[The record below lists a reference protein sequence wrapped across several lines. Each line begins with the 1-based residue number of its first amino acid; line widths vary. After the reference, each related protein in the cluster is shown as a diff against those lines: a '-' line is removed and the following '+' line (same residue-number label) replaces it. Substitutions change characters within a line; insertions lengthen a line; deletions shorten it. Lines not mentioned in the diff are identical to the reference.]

1 MNTDNKRIFLAGAL
15 IFLVLLLQPFYY
27 DWLGVNPID
36 SQEETYSYSGETPV
50 IKQKGGFIEQKFTKT
65 SPDQFKTDEE
75 FLVINT
81 TLYSTTITNR
91 GGGSVVQMVLNEM
104 NTADYRF
111 HGNYDNLGEYID
123 EDLVVLSA
131 VENQNCTP
139 CLSSY
144 DAGEDDYLLFNA
156 PFSIISNNYSKTYT
170 LKASDELTL
179 SFQYIDESG
188 MAIYKDVI
196 FRGNSYEIQH
206 NFNLE
211 NTANFY
217 GDHFELRWEGGL
229 SPTEKMQLD
238 DITYAFAMSGQS
250 GETEEINQTS
260 ADDGHTRQVLD
271 GNTDWVSIRNKYFT
285 AALIADVKGSFATLE
300 SHNGQ
305 FPQREVTPVYSA
317 SIGYPMSIEKINSR
331 LYLGPLDLEKIQL
344 TGTDLD
350 ETMNFGFTL
359 IRPIGKA
366 VLWVLKFLHNTLK
379 LNYGFIL
386 IIFALLVR
394 VVTGPLTRKSF
405 ESSQKMQK
413 IQPLVKKIQAKLKDN
428 PTKMNQE
435 VMALYKE
442 RGVNPLG
449 GCLPMLL
456 QMPLLWALFV
466 VFRST
471 IEFRGAEFI
480 FWIKDLSQP
489 DVIINL
495 PFTLPI
501 YGGHIAVLPILM
513 GISIFLTQRM
523 SMATMDKAQR
533 PMMYIMNGF
542 FVLLFNQFP
551 SGLNLYYTVYNLLNF
566 FQQRAIRLK
575 NEGA

>member
-1 MNTDNKRIFLAGAL
+1 MNNDNKRIFLAGAL
-15 IFLVLLLQPFYY
+15 IFLVLLMQPIYY
-27 DWLGVNPID
+27 DWLGINPID
-36 SQEETYSYSGETPV
+36 SAEEVSFNDDSPIAANDEAPNKTIIKTTP
-50 IKQKGGFIEQKFTKT
+50 T
-65 SPDQFKTDEE
+65 SPFKIDEE
-75 FLVINT
+75 FLIINT
-81 TLYSTTITNR
+81 SLYSATITNR
-91 GGGSVVQMVLNEM
+91 SGGSIVKMILKEM
-104 NTADYRF
+104 HNGDYRF
-111 HGNYDNLGEYID
+111 KGNYDESGDYI
-123 EDLVVLSA
+123 ESDLVVLAPIESQSCA
-131 VENQNCTP
+131 P
-139 CLSSY
+139 CLSSF
-144 DAGEDDYLLFNA
+144 DAGKESYLFFNA
-156 PFSIISNNYSKTYT
+156 PFSILNDTNLKSYT
-170 LKASDELTL
+170 LDSGDDLKL
-179 SFQYIDESG
+179 SFQYLDESG
-188 MAIYKDVI
+188 MTIYKDVI
-196 FRGNSYEIQH
+196 FSGDSYEIQH
-206 NFNLE
+206 NYRLE
-211 NTANFY
+211 NTDDFY
-217 GDHFELRWEGGL
+217 GDHFELRWDGGL
-229 SPTEKMQLD
+229 APTEKVALD

-250 GETEEINQTS
+250 GETEDINQTT
-260 ADDGHTRQVLD
+260 AEGEYKRQVLD
-271 GNTDWVSIRNKYFT
+271 GDTDWVSIRNKYFT
-285 AALIADVKGSFATLE
+285 AALIADVRGTFATLE
-300 SHNGQ
+300 SHNGE
-305 FPQREVTPVYSA
+305 FPQREITPVYSA
-317 SIGYPMSIEKINSR
+317 SIGYPLSVENIKSR
-331 LYLGPLDLEKIQL
+331 LFLGPLDLEQIQL

-366 VLWVLKFLHNTLK
+366 VLWVLKFLQSTLK

-394 VVTGPLTRKSF
+394 LVTGPLTRKSF

-413 IQPLVKKIQAKLKDN
+413 IQPLVKKIQTKLKDN

-442 RGVNPLG
+442 KGVNPLG

-495 PFTLPI
+495 PFTLPL
-501 YGGHIAVLPILM
+501 YGGHIAILPILM
-513 GISIFLTQRM
+513 GLSIFLTQRM

-551 SGLNLYYTVYNLLNF
+551 SGLNLYYTVYNILNF
-566 FQQRAIRLK
+566 FQQRAIRL
-575 NEGA
+575 ESEEA

>member
-1 MNTDNKRIFLAGAL
+1 MNSDNRRIFLAGAL
-15 IFLVLLLQPFYY
+15 IFLVLLLQPYYY
-27 DWLGVNPID
+27 DWLGISKD
-36 SQEETYSYSGETPV
+36 TSQEEVYSE
-50 IKQKGGFIEQKFTKT
+50 EAT
-65 SPDQFKTDEE
+65 SPEPTKEIIQPNAATTAPAQFKIDEQ
-75 FLVINT
+75 FIVINT
-81 TLYSTTITNR
+81 NLYSTTITNR
-91 GGGSVVQMVLNEM
+91 GGGSIVKMSLSEM
-104 NTADYRF
+104 NSTDYRYR
-111 HGNYDNLGEYID
+111 GGYDSNGEYI
-123 EDLVVLSA
+123 EDNLVVLA
-131 VENQNCTP
+131 PVENSNCTP
-139 CLSSY
+139 CLSSF
-144 DAGEDDYLLFNA
+144 DVAEDSYLLFNS
-156 PFSIISNNYSKTYT
+156 PFTILNSDYSKIYT
-170 LKASDELTL
+170 LQSNDVLTL
-179 SFQYIDESG
+179 TFEYLDESG
-188 MAIYKDVI
+188 MNIHKEVTFHGD
-196 FRGNSYEIQH
+196 SYEIEH
-206 NFNLE
+206 NFILQNSD
-211 NTANFY
+211 NFY

-229 SPTEKMQLD
+229 APTEKVQLD
-238 DITYAFAMSGQS
+238 DITYASAMSGQS
-250 GETEEINQTS
+250 GETEDINQTS
-260 ADDGHTRQVLD
+260 ADGNYSRQVLD

-285 AALIADVKGSFATLE
+285 AALIADNKGSFATLE

-305 FPQREVTPVYSA
+305 FPQREITPVYST
-317 SIGYPMSIEKINSR
+317 SIGYPISIEQINSR

-359 IRPIGKA
+359 IRPIGKG
-366 VLWVLKFLHNTLK
+366 VLWFLKFLHNTLK
-379 LNYGFIL
+379 LNYGFVL

-394 VVTGPLTRKSF
+394 VITGPLTKKSF

-442 RGVNPLG
+442 KGVNPLG

-471 IEFRGAEFI
+471 IEFRGAGFI

-489 DVIINL
+489 DAIINL

-513 GISIFLTQRM
+513 GLSIFLTQRM
-523 SMATMDKAQR
+523 SMATMDKSQR

-551 SGLNLYYTVYNLLNF
+551 SGLNLYYTVYNILNF
-566 FQQRAIRLK
+566 FQQRSIRLK
-575 NEGA
+575 TEGE

>member
-15 IFLVLLLQPFYY
+15 IFLVLILQPFYY
-27 DWLGVNPID
+27 DWLGINQGEP
-36 SQEETYSYSGETPV
+36 QEEVYPEDIQP
-50 IKQKGGFIEQKFTKT
+50 IQKNKDFIEEKFTKE
-65 SPDQFKTDEE
+65 PDEQFKTDEE
-75 FLVINT
+75 FFVINT
-81 TLYSTTITNR
+81 SLYSTTITNR

-104 NTADYRF
+104 NNDDYRF
-111 HGNYDNLGEYID
+111 HGSYDNLGEYID
-123 EDLVVLSA
+123 ESLVTLTA

-144 DAGEDDYLLFNA
+144 DVAEDDYLLFNA
-156 PFSIISNNYSKTYT
+156 PFSIRSNYSQTYT
-170 LKASDELTL
+170 LDPSDELTL
-179 SFQYIDESG
+179 SFEYIDVSG
-188 MAIYKDVI
+188 MTIKKDVI
-196 FRGNSYEIQH
+196 FSGDSYEIQH
-206 NFNLE
+206 NFKLA

-238 DITYAFAMSGQS
+238 DITYASAMSGQS
-250 GETEEINQTS
+250 GETEDINQTS
-260 ADDGHTRQVLD
+260 ADGGYSRQVLD

-285 AALIADVKGSFATLE
+285 AALIADNKGSFATLE
-300 SHNGQ
+300 SHNGE
-305 FPQREVTPVYSA
+305 FPKREITPVYSA
-317 SIGYPMSIEKINSR
+317 SIGYPISIDEINSR

-359 IRPIGKA
+359 IRPISKA
-366 VLWVLKFLHNTLK
+366 VLWFLIFLHNTLK

-386 IIFALLVR
+386 ILFAVLVR
-394 VVTGPLTRKSF
+394 IITGPLTRKSF
-405 ESSQKMQK
+405 ESSQQMQK
-413 IQPLVKKIQAKLKDN
+413 VQPLVKKIQAKLKDN

-442 RGVNPLG
+442 KGVNPLG
-449 GCLPMLL
+449 GCLPMIL

-471 IEFRGAEFI
+471 IEFRGAGFI

-489 DVIINL
+489 DAIINL

-513 GISIFLTQRM
+513 GLSIFLTQRM

-551 SGLNLYYTVYNLLNF
+551 SGLNLYYTVYNILNF
-566 FQQRAIRLK
+566 FQQRAIRIK

>member
-1 MNTDNKRIFLAGAL
+1 MNLDNKRIFIAGAL
-15 IFLVLLLQPFYY
+15 IFLVLLLQPYYY
-27 DWLGVNPID
+27 DWLGPRPEISQDEIYTETILTSKPIKD
-36 SQEETYSYSGETPV
+36 GPPSQKKISSTP
-50 IKQKGGFIEQKFTKT
+50 K
-65 SPDQFKTDEE
+65 QFKINEE
-75 FLVINT
+75 FFVINT
-81 TLYSTTITNR
+81 DLYSVTMTNR
-91 GGGSVVQMVLNEM
+91 GGGSIVKMVLTEM
-104 NTADYRF
+104 NSAGYRYM
-111 HGNYDNLGEYID
+111 GNYDASGNYVEN
-123 EDLVVLSA
+123 DLVVLA
-131 VENQNCTP
+131 PAENVGCSP
-139 CLSSY
+139 CLASY
-144 DAGEDDYLLFNA
+144 DVAMDDYLLFNA
-156 PFSIISNNYSKTYT
+156 PFSILSDDYSKIYT
-170 LKASDELTL
+170 LNSEEEFTF

-188 MAIYKDVI
+188 MGIHKEVTFHGD
-196 FRGNSYEIQH
+196 SYEIQH
-206 NFNLE
+206 NYTLT
-211 NTANFY
+211 NTAKFY

-229 SPTEKMQLD
+229 TPTEKIQLD
-238 DITYAFAMSGQS
+238 DITYASAMSGQS
-250 GETEEINQTS
+250 GETEEINQTN
-260 ADDGHTRQVLD
+260 ADGGFARQVLE

-285 AALIADVKGSFATLE
+285 AALIADKKGRFATLE

-305 FPQREVTPVYSA
+305 FPQREITPVYSV
-317 SIGYPMSIEKINSR
+317 SIGYPISIEQINSR
-331 LYLGPLDLEKIQL
+331 LYLGPLDLEHIQN

-366 VLWVLKFLHNTLK
+366 VLWFLKFLHNTLK
-379 LNYGFIL
+379 LNYGFVLIL
-386 IIFALLVR
+386 FALLVR
-394 VVTGPLTRKSF
+394 IITGPLTRKSF

-442 RGVNPLG
+442 KGVNPLG

-471 IEFRGAEFI
+471 IEFRGAGFI
-480 FWIKDLSQP
+480 LWIKDLSQP

-495 PFTLPI
+495 PFSLPI

-523 SMATMDKAQR
+523 SMATMDKSQR

-551 SGLNLYYTVYNLLNF
+551 SGLNLYYTVYNILNF
-566 FQQRAIRLK
+566 FQQRSIRLK

>member
-36 SQEETYSYSGETPV
+36 SRVEAYSEETPV
-50 IKQKGGFIEQKFTKT
+50 IKQEGDLFEQKITKT
-65 SPDQFKTDEE
+65 SPVQFKTDEE

-81 TLYSTTITNR
+81 KLYSTTITNR

-104 NTADYRF
+104 NNADYRF
-111 HGNYDNLGEYID
+111 RGNYDNLGEYIE
-123 EDLVVLSA
+123 EDLVVLSS

-144 DAGEDDYLLFNA
+144 DAGEDGYLLFNA
-156 PFSIISNNYSKTYT
+156 PFSIISNNQSKTYT
-170 LKASDELTL
+170 LEEDDELTL

-196 FRGNSYEIQH
+196 FHGDSYEIQH
-206 NFNLE
+206 NFSLE

-217 GDHFELRWEGGL
+217 GDYFELRWEGGL
-229 SPTEKMQLD
+229 NPTEKNELE
-238 DITYAFAMSGQS
+238 DITYAYAMSGQS
-250 GETEEINQTS
+250 DETEEINQTDQ
-260 ADDGHTRQVLD
+260 DDNFTRQVLD
-271 GNTDWVSIRNKYFT
+271 GATDWVAIRNKYFI
-285 AALIADVKGSFATLE
+285 AGLIADSRGTFATLE

-305 FPQREVTPVYSA
+305 FPQREITPVYSA
-317 SIGYPMSIEKINSR
+317 SIGYPLSVEKINSR
-331 LYLGPLDLEKIQL
+331 LYLGPLDLERIEL
-344 TGTDLD
+344 TGTTLD
-350 ETMNFGFTL
+350 KTLNLGFSL
-359 IRPIGKA
+359 IRPIGKG
-366 VLWVLKFLHNTLK
+366 VLWFLKFLHNTLN

-386 IIFALLVR
+386 IIFALLIR
-394 VVTGPLTRKSF
+394 IVTGPLTKKTF

-442 RGVNPLG
+442 KGVNPLG

-456 QMPLLWALFV
+456 QMPLMWVLFV

-471 IEFRGAEFI
+471 IEFRGAGFI

-495 PFTLPI
+495 PFSVPI
-501 YGGHIAVLPILM
+501 YGSHIAVLPILM

-551 SGLNLYYTVYNLLNF
+551 SGLNLYYTVYNILNF
-566 FQQRAIRLK
+566 FQQRTIRLK

>member
-15 IFLVLLLQPFYY
+15 IFVVLLLQPFYY
-27 DWLGVNPID
+27 DWLGINSID
-36 SQEETYSYSGETPV
+36 SQEEVYTEDAQYIEH
-50 IKQKGGFIEQKFTKT
+50 IKEVPKQTSSKTKPT
-65 SPDQFKTDEE
+65 QFKTDEE
-75 FLVINT
+75 FIVINT
-81 TLYSTTITNR
+81 DLYSTTITNR
-91 GGGSVVQMVLNEM
+91 GGGSIIKMVLNEM
-104 NTADYRF
+104 NSTDYRYL
-111 HGNYDNLGEYID
+111 GSYDNLGEYIS
-123 EDLVVLSA
+123 ENLVVLSP
-131 VENQNCTP
+131 VENKNCSP

-144 DAGEDDYLLFNA
+144 DVAEDDYLLFNA
-156 PFSIISNNYSKTYT
+156 PFSILNNHENIYSLNSN
-170 LKASDELTL
+170 DELTL
-179 SFQYIDESG
+179 SFTFTDESG
-188 MAIYKDVI
+188 VIINKDVV
-196 FRGNSYEIQH
+196 FSGDSYEIQH
-206 NFNLE
+206 NFNIE

-229 SPTEKMQLD
+229 TPTEKIQMD
-238 DITYAFAMSGQS
+238 DITYASATSGQS
-250 GETEEINQTS
+250 GETEDINQTS
-260 ADDGHTRQVLD
+260 ADGGYSRQVLD

-285 AALIADVKGSFATLE
+285 AALIADNRGSFATLE

-305 FPQREVTPVYSA
+305 FPQREITPVYSA
-317 SIGYPMSIEKINSR
+317 SIGYPISVEKINSR

-366 VLWVLKFLHNTLK
+366 VLWFLKFLHNTLK

-386 IIFALLVR
+386 IIFALVVR
-394 VVTGPLTRKSF
+394 VITGPLTRKSF

-413 IQPLVKKIQAKLKDN
+413 IQPLVKKIQAKFKDN

-442 RGVNPLG
+442 KGVNPLG

-480 FWIKDLSQP
+480 FWINDLSQP

-501 YGGHIAVLPILM
+501 YGGHIAILPILM

-523 SMATMDKAQR
+523 SMATMDKSQR

-551 SGLNLYYTVYNLLNF
+551 SGLNLYYTVYNILNF
-566 FQQRAIRLK
+566 FQQRSIRLQ

>member
-1 MNTDNKRIFLAGAL
+1 MNSDNRRIFLAGAL
-15 IFLVLLLQPFYY
+15 IFLVLLLQPYY
-27 DWLGVNPID
+27 YNWLGISKPAP
-36 SQEETYSYSGETPV
+36 QEEIYSEEASFTEP
-50 IKQKGGFIEQKFTKT
+50 IKEIIKSPLTKT
-65 SPDQFKTDEE
+65 SPIQFKIDEE
-75 FLVINT
+75 FIIINT
-81 TLYSTTITNR
+81 NLYSTTITNR
-91 GGGSVVQMVLNEM
+91 SGGSVVKMSLNEM
-104 NTADYRF
+104 NSTDYRYR
-111 HGNYDNLGEYID
+111 GSYDSNGDYIKENLVELTSL
-123 EDLVVLSA
+123 EDS
-131 VENQNCTP
+131 NCTP
-139 CLSSY
+139 CLSSF
-144 DAGEDDYLLFNA
+144 DVAEDTYLLFNT
-156 PFSIISNNYSKTYT
+156 PFTILNSDYSNIYT
-170 LKASDELTL
+170 LESNDVLTL
-179 SFQYIDESG
+179 TFEYTDESG
-188 MAIYKDVI
+188 MYIHKEVS
-196 FRGNSYEIQH
+196 FRGDSYEIQH
-206 NFNLE
+206 NFILQ
-211 NTANFY
+211 NTDKFY

-229 SPTEKMQLD
+229 APTEKIQLD
-238 DITYAFAMSGQS
+238 DITYASAMSGQS
-250 GETEEINQTS
+250 GETEDINQTS
-260 ADDGHTRQVLD
+260 EDGGYSRQVLD

-285 AALIADVKGSFATLE
+285 AALIADSKGSFATLE

-305 FPQREVTPVYSA
+305 FPQREITPVYST
-317 SIGYPMSIEKINSR
+317 SIGFPSSIEQINSR

-366 VLWVLKFLHNTLK
+366 VLWFLKFLHDTLK

-386 IIFALLVR
+386 IIFALVVR
-394 VVTGPLTRKSF
+394 VITGPLTRKSF

-442 RGVNPLG
+442 KGVNPLG

-471 IEFRGAEFI
+471 IEFRGAEFL

-489 DVIINL
+489 DVIVNL

-513 GISIFLTQRM
+513 GLSIFLTQRM
-523 SMATMDKAQR
+523 SMATMDKSQR

-551 SGLNLYYTVYNLLNF
+551 SGLNLYYTVYNILNY
-566 FQQRAIRLK
+566 FQQRSIRLK
-575 NEGA
+575 TEGA